1 MDWVHG
7 HSRVT
12 SGASRLHHLAGVTQV
27 APGGPTNEWQGLRA
41 QQPPTGLLASKWVVS
56 TSLYTASTPVTMT
69 GLLGDETWGMGR
81 REASRE
87 GCPEASRET
96 RNQEVTSD
104 FPNKSR
110 HREHTPVAMT
120 GPTGFV
126 IWGVERREASREGR
140 PEASRE
146 TRNQEVTSDFPNKSR
161 HREYPRRNDETHRLC
176 DLEEGTP

>member
-41 QQPPTGLLASKWVVS
+41 QQPPTGLLASKWVIQFPWGTNLATVS
-56 TSLYTASTPVTMT
+56 
-69 GLLGDETWGMGR
+69 
-81 REASRE
+81 
-87 GCPEASRET
+87 
-96 RNQEVTSD
+96 
-104 FPNKSR
+104 
-110 HREHTPVAMT
+110 TPVAMT
-120 GPTGFV
+120 GPAGFV

-146 TRNQEVTSDFPNKSR
+146 TRDQRGNFRLSQLSDP
-161 HREYPRRNDETHRLC
+161 
-176 DLEEGTP
+176 

>member
-87 GCPEASRET
+87 G
-96 RNQEVTSD
+96 
-104 FPNKSR
+104 
-110 HREHTPVAMT
+110 
-120 GPTGFV
+120 
-126 IWGVERREASREGR
+126 R

-176 DLEEGTP
+176 DLEGGTP